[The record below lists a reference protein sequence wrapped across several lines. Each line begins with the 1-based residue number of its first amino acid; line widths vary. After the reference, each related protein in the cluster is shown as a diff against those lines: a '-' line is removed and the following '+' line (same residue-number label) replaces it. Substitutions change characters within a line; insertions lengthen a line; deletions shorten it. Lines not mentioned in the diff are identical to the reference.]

1 MSLWLTQTQ
10 SSEAWREM
18 DIARH
23 AFQFI
28 IGYLSARI
36 WKKGNAKKIT
46 SCSMIYHFTV
56 FMKQGG
62 NQNNDASMPIE
73 VISCFRGK
81 GSLFPPV
88 SLAIN
93 RFHLKD
99 EISVVRYSFKSNHRQ
114 KSRTFR
120 ARKQL
125 SAVYRITLRNDRISR
140 EFNIAAITARSA
152 KKSVS
157 YHDLYNSIW
166 WK

>member
-1 MSLWLTQTQ
+1 
-10 SSEAWREM
+10 
-18 DIARH
+18 
-23 AFQFI
+23 
-28 IGYLSARI
+28 
-36 WKKGNAKKIT
+36 
-46 SCSMIYHFTV
+46 MIYHFTV
-56 FMKQGG
+56 CMKQGG

-125 SAVYRITLRNDRISR
+125 SAVYRITLRNNRISR
-140 EFNIAAITARSA
+140 EFNIAAITPRSA

-157 YHDLYNSIW
+157 YHDLYNLSTTDHLFDEN
-166 WK
+166 KKKRRPASKSLGFFEAER